1 VSCNPHAWIRVYRAY
16 LGRQTSTSR
25 RAPGATRRGEPM
37 SVIPEES
44 GRETTDMS
52 DNGLGFMMVVLIAL
66 AVVTALFT

>member
-1 VSCNPHAWIRVYRAY
+1 
-16 LGRQTSTSR
+16 
-25 RAPGATRRGEPM
+25 M

-44 GRETTDMS
+44 GRETSDMP